1 MPRQFS
7 CPNHQRTIPP
17 SPFSMSFFANRREL
31 FSQSTTV
38 VAQIG
43 SFLLWLASLAD
54 LPVSSVISTLKLF
67 PLKPKKYTLNAEF
80 RKMYLKNNL
89 NEKVFTVQPENI
101 VLTERGGQTVKIID
115 FGTALQLRKGEK
127 VLFAICECFSNFFFK
142 GAGNGWH
149 RWICCSWGWFSSRIC
164 IKVIDNLIWYR
175 ALIQSY
181 SKKKKKKKVIPMI
194 QYLDWIIS

>member
-1 MPRQFS
+1 MDYSLFVFVWTLNFYWASQGNASAVFLS
-7 CPNHQRTIPP
+7 ISSKNNS
-17 SPFSMSFFANRREL
+17 SPFSMTFFTNRVVRREL

-54 LPVSSVISTLKLF
+54 LPVSSVISTHKLF

-127 VLFAICECFSNFFFK
+127 VLFAICECFSNFFFQRCRQWL
-142 GAGNGWH
+142 APL
-149 RWICCSWGWFSSRIC
+149 
-164 IKVIDNLIWYR
+164 NLLLLR
-175 ALIQSY
+175 LVFKSDMHQS
-181 SKKKKKKKVIPMI
+181 
-194 QYLDWIIS
+194 DW

>member
-1 MPRQFS
+1 
-7 CPNHQRTIPP
+7 
-17 SPFSMSFFANRREL
+17 MSFFANRREL

-54 LPVSSVISTLKLF
+54 LPVSSVISTHKLF

-127 VLFAICECFSNFFFK
+127 VLFAICECLWMFQYSQNFQRCRQWLAPQNLLLLRLVFK
-142 GAGNGWH
+142 SDMH
-149 RWICCSWGWFSSRIC
+149 
-164 IKVIDNLIWYR
+164 
-175 ALIQSY
+175 QS
-181 SKKKKKKKVIPMI
+181 
-194 QYLDWIIS
+194 DW